1 MTQLAGKLVLL
12 LQNGASPSQQRR
24 GLQKYTARC
33 HVQDICKAVLASMHQ
48 PHPGSIYNVVDDNPA
63 SRAEVMAFARQL
75 LGLTSG
81 PVSHSSHDAKGAFR
95 KGPDGDDTPQLS
107 TVGDSGSSAAV
118 KEGVVPASAATQKG
132 VEPASVADDSNRRSV
147 RKQAE
152 KRVSNKKVKIELQVA
167 WDFPSYVEGL
177 SAIHSGCKWPS
188 Y

>member
-1 MTQLAGKLVLL
+1 M
-12 LQNGASPSQQRR
+12 
-24 GLQKYTARC
+24 
-33 HVQDICKAVLASMHQ
+33 QDICKAVLASMHQ

-81 PVSHSSHDAKGAFR
+81 PDSHSSHDAKDAFR
-95 KGPDGDDTPQLS
+95 KGPDGDDTPQIC

-132 VEPASVADDSNRRSV
+132 VEPASVADDSNCRSV
-147 RKQAE
+147 SKQAE
-152 KRVSNKKVKIELQVA
+152 KRVSNEKVKMELQVA

-177 SAIHSGCKWPS
+177 SAIHSGGKRPF